1 MAQFPFK
8 DKKARKISRAYGM
21 RVHPITK
28 QRQMHNGVDM
38 VDKSGTPLVA
48 PETGK
53 IIKARK
59 SSAPGGGYGFYV
71 QLRGESGTDHILAH
85 MIPNSFAVKEGQTVK
100 QGATLGKMGT
110 SGASTGVHVHWETR
124 VGAKFLNPME
134 WIKKHPDTKPVETI
148 SAPANTNT
156 PTEAPKPSTSPTAPK
171 TYTVVKNDTLWGIAN
186 KTKPANVSTD
196 SYLAEIVKLNKFT
209 SAQASAID
217 VGQVIKLP

>member
-21 RVHPITK
+21 RVHPLTK

-38 VDKSGTPLVA
+38 VDKAKTPIAA
-48 PETGK
+48 PEAGT
-53 IIKARK
+53 IIRARM
-59 SSAPGGGYGFYV
+59 SSAPGGGYGYYIL
-71 QLRGESGTDHILAH
+71 LRGKSGTDHILAH
-85 MIPNSFAVKEGQTVK
+85 MIAGSFRVKEGQTVP
-100 QGATLGKMGT
+100 QGKMLGRMGT
-110 SGASTGVHVHWETR
+110 TGASTGVHLHWETR
-124 VGAKFLNPME
+124 VKGKFVNPME

-171 TYTVVKNDTLWGIAN
+171 TYTVIKNDTLWGIAK
-186 KTKPANVSTD
+186 KTKPASSTIQA
-196 SYLAEIVKLNKFT
+196 YLDQIVALNKFT

>member
-1 MAQFPFK
+1 
-8 DKKARKISRAYGM
+8 M

-28 QRQMHNGVDM
+28 ERKMHNGVDM
-38 VDKSGTPLVA
+38 VDASGTPLVA

-59 SSAPGGGYGFYV
+59 SSAPGGGYGYYV
-71 QLRGESGTDHILAH
+71 LLRGESGTEHVLAH
-85 MIPNSFAVKEGQTVK
+85 MIAGSIKVKEGQTVK

-110 SGASTGVHVHWETR
+110 TGASTGVHVHWETR
-124 VGAKFLNPME
+124 VGGKFLNPME

-148 SAPANTNT
+148 SALVNTNT
-156 PTEAPKPSTSPTAPK
+156 PTEAPKPSTSPTEPK
-171 TYTVVKNDTLWGIAN
+171 TYTVVKNDTLWGIAS

-196 SYLAEIVKLNKFT
+196 AYLAEIVKLNKFT